1 MSTDPYALA
10 AAAAA
15 GAALVAAGGVGAYF
29 AADADSSVKRAQ
41 TVSKITNNYFN
52 ERKQQ
57 QMMGFIPAALHNE
70 LAHFGLVADALLA
83 YGAST
88 WLEWAIESAGVHPS
102 LAWGVYLS
110 TLGLS
115 AVAAFKHA
123 NLLAA
128 SIQSVAEY
136 AAALTRANIKNNVAQ
151 KMASPLVWLKIAL
164 WVPYYWHL
172 GGIRLVRHVP
182 FTEDTQH
189 KELQLDVYLPAA
201 AGVDLKKAPVLFYI
215 HGGGWIVG
223 DKGVSCI
230 ALLKHM
236 AQAGW
241 IVYSV
246 NYRLAPKHKFPQGLY
261 DVKKA
266 LAWVRQ
272 TGLAKYGGDAAK
284 VVVGGESAGGH
295 IAALVA
301 LTQNDPAY
309 QPGFEKADT
318 SVIACVDIYG
328 VVKEVIK

>member
-1 MSTDPYALA
+1 
-10 AAAAA
+10 
-15 GAALVAAGGVGAYF
+15 
-29 AADADSSVKRAQ
+29 
-41 TVSKITNNYFN
+41 
-52 ERKQQ
+52 
-57 QMMGFIPAALHNE
+57 MMGFIPAALHNE

-151 KMASPLVWLKIAL
+151 KMASPLVWLK
-164 WVPYYWHL
+164 
-172 GGIRLVRHVP
+172 
-182 FTEDTQH
+182 
-189 KELQLDVYLPAA
+189 
-201 AGVDLKKAPVLFYI
+201 
-215 HGGGWIVG
+215 
-223 DKGVSCI
+223 
-230 ALLKHM
+230 
-236 AQAGW
+236 
-241 IVYSV
+241 
-246 NYRLAPKHKFPQGLY
+246 
-261 DVKKA
+261 KKA